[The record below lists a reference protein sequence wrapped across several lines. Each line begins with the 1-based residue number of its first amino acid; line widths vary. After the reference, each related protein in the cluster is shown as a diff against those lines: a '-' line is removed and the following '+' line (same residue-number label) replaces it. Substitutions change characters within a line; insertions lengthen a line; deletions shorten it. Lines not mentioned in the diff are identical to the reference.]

1 MNKLFC
7 IICIIVF
14 LFKTET
20 VFSNNLIYDVNNIE
34 VSGVINNDLDNRKL
48 IKKAFKKA
56 FRIFVNKTLL
66 SEDAIELYKTKNEVI
81 KDLIFTYQIIKNE
94 RNNKNNTVLTLN
106 IKFDKKKIN
115 SFLAKK
121 KISYADISNISLT
134 ILPIL
139 VEEKNIFIYSNN
151 YFYNNWSKEDVKTN
165 NSKLITY
172 NLALE
177 NIEDLQYIN
186 NNKENLELIDVK
198 KITSLQ
204 SANNYAFLIIYYT
217 GNKFR
222 AYIKTSIENKE
233 IDKNIDLEIDF
244 QNKKETYNKAIV
256 LLKDEVNQ
264 IWKGQNLID
273 VNTPSF
279 LDFFLEIKDT
289 SDYLKLRSVLE
300 SIDIIENY
308 LVLEMTNK
316 YTKIRIKY
324 KGKISKIKN
333 KLLKKDVNLKIVDN
347 VWTLRIQ

>member
-1 MNKLFC
+1 M
-7 IICIIVF
+7 
-14 LFKTET
+14 
-20 VFSNNLIYDVNNIE
+20 
-34 VSGVINNDLDNRKL
+34 
-48 IKKAFKKA
+48 
-56 FRIFVNKTLL
+56 
-66 SEDAIELYKTKNEVI
+66 
-81 KDLIFTYQIIKNE
+81 
-94 RNNKNNTVLTLN
+94 
-106 IKFDKKKIN
+106 
-115 SFLAKK
+115 
-121 KISYADISNISLT
+121 
-134 ILPIL
+134 
-139 VEEKNIFIYSNN
+139 
-151 YFYNNWSKEDVKTN
+151 
-165 NSKLITY
+165 
-172 NLALE
+172 
-177 NIEDLQYIN
+177 QYIN